1 MITSMT
7 TARKYKRH
15 STSGTTLF
23 SPPIL
28 NRNCECDFKRMSSVP
43 LSAVRANQTHYL
55 FKRDRKMNPKYA
67 YR

>member
-15 STSGTTLF
+15 STSGTTLL

-28 NRNCECDFKRMSSVP
+28 NRNCECDFKRMPPVP
-43 LSAVRANQTHYL
+43 LAAVRGNQTHHL
-55 FKRDRKMNPKYA
+55 AKLDRKMNPKCDYS
-67 YR
+67 

>member
-28 NRNCECDFKRMSSVP
+28 NRNCECDFKRVSSVP
-43 LSAVRANQTHYL
+43 LSAVRSNQTYHL
-55 FKRDRKMNPKYA
+55 FERDRKMKTKYA
-67 YR
+67 SC

>member
-1 MITSMT
+1 MITSVT

-15 STSGTTLF
+15 DF
-23 SPPIL
+23 IL
-28 NRNCECDFKRMSSVP
+28 SRNCECDFKRMSAVP
-43 LSAVRANQTHYL
+43 LSAVRANQTHHL